1 MPRKQRKKPAKP
13 KPAQAPPPAIER
25 QGLSAGPGR
34 HRTKTQREADAVEV
48 ERLDRRGYSQREI
61 AARIGVA
68 PSQVCYDLK
77 LLRQRYREAQLAE
90 RSAAV
95 AEKLE
100 QYRDIRREAW
110 EAWERSK
117 DNKEKEITEKV
128 SSLGAQEAVAA
139 KTEKLKAIITTEG
152 RLPGNEY
159 LRTIL
164 ETLQNERELQGLDAP
179 KKLAPTNP
187 DGTEPFTGHLT
198 DAQFAAG
205 LRELCQELTRGQG
218 QAGAPNPVPQP
229 EPAPVVAPAG
239 TADDSLHTP
248 G

>member
-1 MPRKQRKKPAKP
+1 MPKKQRKKPAGV
-13 KPAQAPPPAIER
+13 KPAKAPPPAIER
-25 QGLSAGPGR
+25 QGLSTGPGR
-34 HRTKTQREADAVEV
+34 HRTKTQREADAAEV

-61 AARIGVA
+61 ASRIGVA

-77 LLRQRYREAQLAE
+77 LLRKRYRDAQLSE

-95 AEKLE
+95 AEKLA

-128 SSLGAQEAVAA
+128 SSLGAQEAAAA
-139 KTEKLKAIITTEG
+139 KIEKLKAIITTEG

-179 KKLAPTNP
+179 KKQELSGP
-187 DGTEPFTGHLT
+187 DGGAVPVQILEVILADSTSGAVIDRQVAAESSPGT
-198 DAQFAAG
+198 DAG
-205 LRELCQELTRGQG
+205 VEK
-218 QAGAPNPVPQP
+218 
-229 EPAPVVAPAG
+229 
-239 TADDSLHTP
+239 
-248 G
+248 